1 MAKRKLTEKRRRFV
15 DYFLGQA
22 AGNATE
28 AARLAGYAKPEPEG
42 HRLLKIA
49 EVRQAVESHA
59 KTRARIKTRDE
70 RQEWWSKIMDDE
82 DQPTKDRLRASELLA
97 KSQADFVQRVEHS
110 GKVDVDARIAQMS
123 TDEIVAELVKAAAD
137 NPSMRERLRKA
148 IEEDECASE

>member
-15 DYFLGQA
+15 DFFLGEA

-28 AARLAGYAKPEPEG
+28 AARLAGYKTPHPEG
-42 HRLLKIA
+42 SQLLQNPTIREA
-49 EVRQAVESHA
+49 IESHS
-59 KTRARIKTRDE
+59 KTRSRIKTRDE
-70 RQEWWSKIMDDE
+70 RQEWWSQIMDDE

-110 GKVDVDARIAQMS
+110 GRIDVDARIAQMS

-148 IEEDECASE
+148 IEEDGDG